1 MFQLR
6 FRKTKR
12 IAMSIWNQL
21 YIRFKDLPQEEGLK
35 IWGITSLEERMTRR
49 DLIKIKTTVNSLES
63 IDRYSGL

>member
-35 IWGITSLEERMTRR
+35 IWGITSLEERMTRG
-49 DLIKIKTTVNSLES
+49 DIIKIKTTVNSLES